1 MSAPGSSNTG
11 NFRTIQAVAR
21 ILIAG
26 FCAVPGPDRAGVQMR
41 HVLRALAP
49 HHAVDVLAL
58 RAGDQPYVERHA
70 SARLLR
76 VPLHEL
82 TPRAR
87 VEAFRRALRR
97 QLDGAEYDIVHVRD
111 GWSGMPVLEERD
123 RLRYGVVFDAARSP
137 MAEPGRV
144 DPDLAAELAR
154 DEEACLLAADAILAP
169 HEPGRRYLAARG
181 RADRVYVVPPGVDVD
196 RFDWDV
202 APEAGPPRVL
212 YAGALAPGC
221 GVRILLRAMVDVARK
236 SDARLVLAG
245 PPAPGFTDV
254 LASAV
259 SDLRLTD
266 RVELLGPIEH
276 EELPALIATAT
287 VCVAPAAA
295 ELTPRPTALYPT
307 KLLEYLACRRAVVAP
322 RRGTVGLLLVDA
334 MHGLSFTPGDPG
346 DLARK
351 ILVLLADAQLRQS
364 LAGAGYEL
372 VRSRGTASGTRRA
385 LRVAYRAIESLP
397 RVRERLAVAD
407 APAPARRRPVDG
419 VTSEIGSS
427 DLEPATGTVGDA
439 THAID
444 GPPAGD
450 ETYVEMPAAPWS
462 GAPSPDTV
470 AELDASW
477 PPHARVNV
485 RVPQGMRRRRDDEWV
500 AVETGL
506 TPAAPPS
513 PWDDDDDEGTPV
525 DVQAVNTGLTPVES
539 RFIAGELDV
548 PTPAPALTPEAD
560 GDDDTVFTAVS
571 VLLGQRP
578 GSGEGA
584 REAGEAEDGGS
595 VEGPGVPPHLR
606 RR

>member
-1 MSAPGSSNTG
+1 
-11 NFRTIQAVAR
+11 
-21 ILIAG
+21 
-26 FCAVPGPDRAGVQMR
+26 MR

-70 SARLLR
+70 NARLLR

-82 TPRAR
+82 TPRGR
-87 VEAFRRALRR
+87 VEAFRRALCR

-123 RLRYGVVFDAARSP
+123 RLRYGVVFDVARSP
-137 MAEPGRV
+137 LAEPARI

-154 DEEACLLAADAILAP
+154 DEEACILAADAILAP

-196 RFDWDV
+196 RFDWDE
-202 APEAGPPRVL
+202 PPSSGPPRIL
-212 YAGALAPGC
+212 YTGALAPGC
-221 GVRILLRAMVDVARK
+221 GVRILLRAMVDIARK
-236 SDARLVLAG
+236 SDAQLVLAG
-245 PPAPGFTDV
+245 LPAPGFAGV

-259 SDLRLTD
+259 ADLRLTD

-276 EELPALIATAT
+276 EQVPALIATAT

-307 KLLEYLACRRAVVAP
+307 KLLEYMACRRAVVAP
-322 RRGTVGLLLVDA
+322 RRGSVGLLLVDA

-351 ILVLLADAQLRQS
+351 ILVLLSDGQLRQS

-372 VRSRGTASGTRRA
+372 VRSRCTASGTRRA
-385 LRVAYRAIESLP
+385 LRSAYRAIERLP
-397 RVRERLAVAD
+397 RVRERLAA
-407 APAPARRRPVDG
+407 ASEPTPRPVVDN
-419 VTSEIGSS
+419 VTAELGSS
-427 DLEPATGTVGDA
+427 DLDPATGIVDDA
-439 THAID
+439 TQAID

-450 ETYVEMPAAPWS
+450 ETYVEVPAAPWS
-462 GAPSPDTV
+462 GAPPTDAV
-470 AELDASW
+470 ADLDASW
-477 PPHARVNV
+477 PPRPRVGTPAP
-485 RVPQGMRRRRDDEWV
+485 RPARRRAGDEWV
-500 AVETGL
+500 AIETGL
-506 TPAAPPS
+506 TRAAPAG

-525 DVQAVNTGLTPVES
+525 DILAVETGITPPLES
-539 RFIAGELDV
+539 RFVAGELEV
-548 PTPAPALTPEAD
+548 PTPAPEPVSDADRLD

-571 VLLGQRP
+571 VLLGAS
-578 GSGEGA
+578 GS
-584 REAGEAEDGGS
+584 REPAPRTADAEDPGDG
-595 VEGPGVPPHLR
+595 VAPGVPPHMR

>member
-1 MSAPGSSNTG
+1 
-11 NFRTIQAVAR
+11 
-21 ILIAG
+21 
-26 FCAVPGPDRAGVQMR
+26 MR

-58 RAGDQPYVERHA
+58 RSGDQPYVERHA
-70 SARLLR
+70 NARLLR
-76 VPLHEL
+76 VPMHES
-82 TPRAR
+82 TARGR

-111 GWSGMPVLEERD
+111 GWSGIPVLEERD
-123 RLRYGVVFDAARSP
+123 RLRYGVVFDVARSP
-137 MAEPGRV
+137 LAEPARI

-181 RADRVYVVPPGVDVD
+181 RADRVYIVPPGVDVD
-196 RFDWDV
+196 RFDWDD
-202 APEAGPPRVL
+202 PPGSGPPRIL
-212 YAGALAPGC
+212 YTGALAPGC

-245 PPAPGFTDV
+245 PPAPGFAGV

-259 SDLRLTD
+259 ADLRLTD
-266 RVELLGPIEH
+266 RVDLLGPVEH
-276 EELPALIATAT
+276 EQLPALIATAT

-307 KLLEYLACRRAVVAP
+307 KLLEYMACRRAVVAP

-346 DLARK
+346 DLSRK
-351 ILVLLADAQLRQS
+351 ILALLSDRQLRQS

-372 VRSRGTASGTRRA
+372 VRSRCTASGTRRA
-385 LRVAYRAIESLP
+385 LRAAYRAIERLP
-397 RVRERLAVAD
+397 RVRERLAA
-407 APAPARRRPVDG
+407 AAEPTPRPIVDN
-419 VTSEIGSS
+419 VTAELGSS
-427 DLEPATGTVGDA
+427 DLETGTGTVGDA
-439 THAID
+439 TQAID
-444 GPPAGD
+444 GPQAGD
-450 ETYVEMPAAPWS
+450 ETYVEVPAAPWS
-462 GAPSPDTV
+462 GMPAADTD
-470 AELDASW
+470 ANLDASW
-477 PPHARVNV
+477 PPHPRV
-485 RVPQGMRRRRDDEWV
+485 RVPAPRPARRRADDEWV

-506 TPAAPPS
+506 TRAAPPG

-525 DVQAVNTGLTPVES
+525 DVLAVETGLTPPLES
-539 RFIAGELDV
+539 RFVAGELEV
-548 PTPAPALTPEAD
+548 PTPAPEPVTDADRLD

-571 VLLGQRP
+571 VLLGAP
-578 GSGEGA
+578 GSRKPPPRIA
-584 REAGEAEDGGS
+584 ADSDDSDDDEA
-595 VEGPGVPPHLR
+595 PGVPPHMR